1 MIHEGGVRAVQV
13 KRFTMDAAHRGSGLF
28 KQTSGGC
35 IVPEA
40 STTLLQFGE
49 LEMATGRALESMTGI
64 EDGTPELG
72 RHQFLQAKGMGMLL
86 EFPQDPVTLGT
97 GLEASVV
104 GEGQLPRR

>member
-1 MIHEGGVRAVQV
+1 
-13 KRFTMDAAHRGSGLF
+13 MDAAHRGSGLF

-35 IVPEA
+35 IVQRLPPPCNLANLKWQPGA
-40 STTLLQFGE
+40 S
-49 LEMATGRALESMTGI
+49 LESMTGI

-86 EFPQDPVTLGT
+86 EFPQDPGALGT